1 MSKLLNLPDLAFV
14 RYCEQCYPINRGV
27 YNTIEQWFYEHGV
40 HSVQQRRALM
50 LQFFQQLPQHEKCV
64 FGAGGV
70 KRELHHFWE
79 TVTPKLRQ
87 FA

>member
-1 MSKLLNLPDLAFV
+1 MREVLNLPDLAFV
-14 RYCEQCYPINRGV
+14 RYCEARYPINRGV

-40 HSVQQRRALM
+40 QHVQQRRALM
-50 LQFFQQLPQHEKCV
+50 LQFFKQLPQEEKRV

-70 KRELHHFWE
+70 KRELHHFWGSV
-79 TVTPKLRQ
+79 TVRQ